1 MHCDFIKI
9 NYKINNYNLCE
20 SEEQKKKKK
29 EVKRMS
35 SECEC
40 HGKRRKKI
48 KREKENVIY
57 TKGLASTEQSGQFP
71 NPCDQ

>member
-9 NYKINNYNLCE
+9 NYKINNYNFLLK
-20 SEEQKKKKK
+20 SAIQKKKKK

-57 TKGLASTEQSGQFP
+57 TKGLASTEQSG
-71 NPCDQ
+71 